1 MKANLKTLQKIESK
15 GRILNVASR
24 LFKKNGFT
32 ATGIDKVMEEAG
44 LTAGA
49 FYAHFKS
56 KKDLFEQSLEHS
68 MIHSRQ
74 LLLKGAENLTGE
86 EKIKIIMSK
95 YVSFL
100 HRDLVEKGCAL
111 PALGS
116 ELYRASKKNN
126 RLVAKYIESWS
137 EMIMDNLS
145 EDINR
150 VDRHKKALA
159 MISQAVGTILLARLC
174 VGTDIS
180 DELISS
186 FEVNLNK
193 KSN

>member
-1 MKANLKTLQKIESK
+1 MNAKKPNLKKEQKLISK
-15 GRILNVASR
+15 ERILNVASR

-32 ATGIDKVMEEAG
+32 ATGIDQIMKEAG

-68 MIHSRQ
+68 MQSSRKM
-74 LLLKGAENLTGE
+74 LLKDTENLSGE
-86 EKIKIIMSK
+86 EKIKVVMKK

-111 PALGS
+111 PALAS

-126 RLVAKYIESWS
+126 QMVAKYLANWVFMIEQ
-137 EMIMDNLS
+137 NLPS
-145 EDINR
+145 ALDAKTKR
-150 VDRHKKALA
+150 KKALSL
-159 MISQAVGTILLARLC
+159 ISQAVGAILLSRLS
-174 VGTDIS
+174 GGSEIS
-180 DELISS
+180 DEIINS
-186 FEVNLNK
+186 FEV
-193 KSN
+193 